1 MTYNG
6 DMSQTITKTQI
17 VQARVTP
24 KLKRDA
30 EHILDKIGISTTDAF
45 RMFLKQIVLQEGLPF
60 AAKVPNKETIAAFRE
75 DLSKLKSYTSTEE
88 MFKDILGKNW
98 RRREQKKYA

>member
-30 EHILDKIGISTTDAF
+30 EHILGKIGISTTDAF

-60 AAKVPNKETIAAFRE
+60 AAKVPNQETLAAFRE
-75 DLSKLKSYTSTEE
+75 DIATLPRYTDIKK
-88 MFKDILGKNW
+88 MHRDILARKI
-98 RRREQKKYA
+98 